1 MDMMQLYL
9 VEEREF
15 ASDRMAQHT
24 TASLPN
30 PQVVLAVPFR
40 NEALLLARLLDHA
53 PVVCLKEARP
63 AHIQSV
69 REVAHVHQP
78 QFLAFLPHRSTH
90 LLLNCPPCT

>member
-1 MDMMQLYL
+1 MMQLYL

-24 TASLPN
+24 TAALPN

-40 NEALLLARLLDHA
+40 NEALLLARLFDHG
-53 PVVCLKEARP
+53 PVVCLKEALP

-78 QFLAFLPHRSTH
+78 QFLEFLAHRRID
-90 LLLNCPPCT
+90 LLINFAAVHDW